1 MLPVAAAAKKH
12 GLDVVDHD
20 TNEALKRDAAEG
32 RRLKAAATQA
42 KVEAAVDHAIGKG
55 KITPGRRKHGVSL
68 LSADPGMESVLGSIP
83 NETAV
88 PLSEIGHAS
97 AESDTQ
103 NLTPDQNPTW
113 FY

>member
-1 MLPVAAAAKKH
+1 MNPRKRGIGGRDQHQSRPRGRGGAQQQAT
-12 GLDVVDHD
+12 VD
-20 TNEALKRDAAEG
+20 DAI
-32 RRLKAAATQA
+32 
-42 KVEAAVDHAIGKG
+42 DKG
-55 KITPGRRKHGVSL
+55 KITASRRKHWVEL
-68 LSADPGMESVLGSIP
+68 LSADHGMHDVLASIP

-103 NLTPDQNPTW
+103 LTPDQNPTW